1 MFSRIVVSDTEFKRA
16 DHGIFRVALFP
27 CVEAAWE
34 LEADRR
40 EAALQSGAVAEVSAQ
55 DAIRRLQAKI
65 IAPTIVQSFR

>member
-1 MFSRIVVSDTEFKRA
+1 MFSRIVVSDTEFQHT

-27 CVEAAWE
+27 AVEAAWV

-40 EAALQSGAVAEVSAQ
+40 EAALQSCAVAEVTAQ

-65 IAPTIVQSFR
+65 IAPTIVQSSR